1 MENSLFQFLGDVKV
15 GTVIGEAGVVD
26 ASVGKTI
33 NQQELQACAQQEE
46 AASSPEINAGLLHLN
61 PNVKNID
68 MYVIIYGMW
77 KSGLFVKD
85 DGTTPARQEDV
96 FKAFGALFGADFKNY
111 KQSLSDWKNNKVDS
125 KEATAILGKVRM
137 AAKKYYE
144 G

>member
-46 AASSPEINAGLLHLN
+46 AASSPVINAGLLHLN